1 MDMPRR
7 LGGQRV
13 LRPHPGLT
21 QSLAFYAGVQVTQAQ
36 EVGGAVGFRVLNGD
50 VSQALGADGPPS

>member
-1 MDMPRR
+1 MVMPRR

-21 QSLAFYAGVQVTQAQ
+21 QSLGSYAGIQVTQAQ
-36 EVGGAVGFRVLNGD
+36 DVGDAVAFRVLNGD
-50 VSQALGADGPPS
+50 VSQALGTDGRPS